1 MISLE
6 EQLLIKHLI
15 LIKIPNVMD
24 FNVLWCKTVLIKK
37 PLLVVLNISNI
48 NLVEELHKPITRK
61 LKKRKVHSAFIDNN
75 LNFYLVNMQLISK
88 FNKGIHFLLCVFDI
102 FSEHA
107 WVIP

>member
-75 LNFYLVNMQLISK
+75 LHFDLVNMQLISK
-88 FNKGIHFLLCVFDI
+88 FNKGIHLLLCVFDI